1 MTYPYITRN
10 CVRNFVIFF
19 FFISIRNSRHS
30 ETQIWL
36 TNSFF
41 FVCVV
46 FGEFSI
52 GKNQFFPVSFFFS
65 LFQRCFLDDFWPF
78 IARWFFA
85 RKKKQSSHY
94 DVTLSHFQ
102 IDFFH
107 FLDWIGGTAQLLISY
122 NFFSKIFFLISWE
135 QMKIV
140 VTFFR
145 LAFFQCVSDA
155 TYWVWNKSS
164 DFFRTFFSQ
173 RKSMSWI
180 VLLFC
185 LKCFD
190 TLFLTTRKEGS
201 FFDFQQVPSMKYCK
215 KCRLNFWFLEKS
227 KTTFLISMIL
237 NVWL

>member
-52 GKNQFFPVSFFFS
+52 GKNQFFFSVSFFLSFS
-65 LFQRCFLDDFWPF
+65 KMFFGWFLAIYCKMIFCE
-78 IARWFFA
+78 
-85 RKKKQSSHY
+85 KKSKVPTTMSHS
-94 DVTLSHFQ
+94 LIFKL
-102 IDFFH
+102 IFH

-122 NFFSKIFFLISWE
+122 NFFSKIFSWE

-140 VTFFR
+140 VTFFSFG
-145 LAFFQCVSDA
+145 L
-155 TYWVWNKSS
+155 
-164 DFFRTFFSQ
+164 FSVCQ
-173 RKSMSWI
+173 WCHILSM
-180 VLLFC
+180 
-185 LKCFD
+185 
-190 TLFLTTRKEGS
+190 E
-201 FFDFQQVPSMKYCK
+201 
-215 KCRLNFWFLEKS
+215 
-227 KTTFLISMIL
+227 
-237 NVWL
+237 